1 MSKLSR
7 KVSYGADFQQAKE
20 RGVEEAYQLA
30 KAAYGPSA
38 GNVAIETNFGYPVV
52 SRDGVTNLRKLY
64 LEDGDENM
72 AARIIVQA
80 SEKSNK
86 LVGDGTTA
94 VVILAYHLY
103 REAMKLIGSGHNHMN
118 VKARLEE
125 TAKEV
130 IESIDRLKIDTTPE
144 LSRHVAKVS
153 ASDEAIGDMVADVI
167 DRIGIEGN
175 IIVEEFDGIGSYD
188 EEVNGLYFRKGFT
201 EQFLINNINALES
214 RMNDVDIFITDKP
227 LKAGADIA
235 PILEKIVQKG
245 GVGAELMIIG
255 EVAEEALQVLA
266 INKAKNILFP
276 TLVDVPVFGPMRTLF
291 LEDLAVATGAKV
303 FPRGA
308 KASSFTIDMLG
319 GAKKA
324 IINAYSTTIIE
335 GEGAQEDVSMRV
347 DALRLQL
354 KEAESLVDKEEIKK
368 RISMLT
374 GKISIIRVG
383 APTEVD
389 RGEIQLRV
397 EDAIAATQSAIRDG
411 IVPGGG
417 VALARVAP
425 SEFREAFTAPLRE
438 LAENAGLNPS
448 EALFKVLRDKN
459 KWAGFDLKNIE
470 TEKIMDANEAQ
481 RKGLVNVGG
490 KISPGFGQVTLPIE
504 LEPVDLLKVGIID
517 PAEVVKEAVRNAA
530 SVVGTLITM
539 KVGITFIDR
548 EMKSD

>member
-7 KVSYGADFQQAKE
+7 KVSYGQDFQQAKE

-103 REAMKLIGSGHNHMN
+103 KEAMKLIGAGHNHMV
-118 VKARLEE
+118 VKRQLDKIA
-125 TAKEV
+125 ADV
-130 IESIDRLKIDTTPE
+130 IDAIDGLKIETTPE
-144 LSRHVAKVS
+144 LSRQVAKVS

-167 DRIGIEGN
+167 ERIGIEGN

-214 RMNDVDIFITDKP
+214 RMNDVDILITDKSM
-227 LKAGADIA
+227 KSGADIA
-235 PILEKIVQKG
+235 PILEKIVQKAG
-245 GVGAELMIIG
+245 LGAEILIIG
-255 EVAEEALQVLA
+255 DVTDEALQVLA
-266 INKAKNILFP
+266 INKAKNVVFP

-291 LEDLAVATGAKV
+291 LEDLAVATGAKLL
-303 FPRGA
+303 PQGA
-308 KASSFTIDMLG
+308 KASSFTVDMLG
-319 GAKKA
+319 GAKKV
-324 IINAYSTTIIE
+324 IVNAYSTTIIE
-335 GEGAQEDVSMRV
+335 GEGPSEDVDMRV
-347 DALRLQL
+347 NSLRDQL
-354 KEAESLVDKEEIKK
+354 KEAESLIDKEEIKK

-425 SEFREAFTAPLRE
+425 VAFREAFTAPLTT
-438 LAENAGLNPS
+438 LADNAGHNPS
-448 EALFKVLRDKN
+448 EVLFNVLKAKDVWEGYDFREQSSKPTN
-459 KWAGFDLKNIE
+459 
-470 TEKIMDANEAQ
+470 
-481 RKGLVNVGG
+481 
-490 KISPGFGQVTLPIE
+490 
-504 LEPVDLLKVGIID
+504 LLKIGIID

-539 KVGITFIDR
+539 QVGITFKDR